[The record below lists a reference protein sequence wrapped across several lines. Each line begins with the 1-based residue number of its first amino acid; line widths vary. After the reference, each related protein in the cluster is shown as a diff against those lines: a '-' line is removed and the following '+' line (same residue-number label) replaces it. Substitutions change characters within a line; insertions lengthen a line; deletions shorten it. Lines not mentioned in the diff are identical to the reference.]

1 MKGLVQLD
9 KSLSYT
15 LLELPNLVNIGI
27 RDNLLTSKSKDKW
40 FPESSDDCFK
50 SIKENNPLLNTFYRN
65 MKIDSLK
72 THINT
77 ASDTKNKK
85 IWDNN
90 QNTFDIIL
98 DEGKV
103 HYPNYLEQDKSIS
116 VMQPFKKYMNFNK
129 YQPYFQ
135 PRGRLS
141 DLCTLNSIGPIGVK
155 FTKNTKQDV
164 SICYANT
171 FDDKDLSC
179 ITAIIEIGKGT
190 NLVLDEYFE
199 NKKDSIK
206 LYNIVYLIKEGSS
219 VTINR
224 KYDLNDK
231 DNSASI
237 VESRVIQFPNSKFTL
252 DVTGE
257 GSKHTQ
263 DIVDLEIYN
272 DCYTN
277 ILGTFNCFD
286 KSINNMYVNL
296 DHKGENSFSR
306 VDVRSII
313 DDQAHSSFLG
323 SINVEKSA
331 TGVDAELFNKNL
343 LLSNTATV
351 FTEPQLDINTK
362 EINCKHGCTV
372 SNIDKDQLYY
382 LQTKGID
389 KFTAEETI
397 KRCFLTI

>member
-40 FPESSDDCFK
+40 FPKSSDDCFK

-103 HYPNYLEQDKSIS
+103 HYSNYLEQDKSIS
-116 VMQPFKKYMNFNK
+116 VMQPYKKYMNFNK

-155 FTKNTKQDV
+155 FTKNTTQDV

-263 DIVDLEIYN
+263 DIVDL
-272 DCYTN
+272 
-277 ILGTFNCFD
+277 
-286 KSINNMYVNL
+286 
-296 DHKGENSFSR
+296 
-306 VDVRSII
+306 
-313 DDQAHSSFLG
+313 
-323 SINVEKSA
+323 
-331 TGVDAELFNKNL
+331 
-343 LLSNTATV
+343 
-351 FTEPQLDINTK
+351 
-362 EINCKHGCTV
+362 
-372 SNIDKDQLYY
+372 
-382 LQTKGID
+382 
-389 KFTAEETI
+389 
-397 KRCFLTI
+397 